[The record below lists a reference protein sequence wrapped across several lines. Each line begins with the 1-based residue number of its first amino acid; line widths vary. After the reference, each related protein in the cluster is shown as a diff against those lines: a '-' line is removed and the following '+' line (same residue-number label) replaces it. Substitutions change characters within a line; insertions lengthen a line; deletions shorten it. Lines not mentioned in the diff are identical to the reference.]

1 MAFTILL
8 SISLV
13 LMAISS
19 SALIAEFQ
27 NAVSYALRPVQGV
40 LHDAAETVSGAVG
53 AITEIDRLR
62 SDNADL
68 RGRTTG

>member
-1 MAFTILL
+1 MTTLFATRTARRRAVAFTILL
-8 SISLV
+8 STSLV

-19 SALIAEFQ
+19 SALIVEFQ

-53 AITEIDRLR
+53 AIT
-62 SDNADL
+62 
-68 RGRTTG
+68 